1 MSQLIEY
8 EDANDEVRAI
18 YDDIRVTRQTERIN
32 NFWKALANHP
42 PTLKRTWETVK
53 EVMGSPGELDP
64 LTRELIYIAVSVTN
78 GCGYCIASHT
88 AAARQK
94 GMSETLL
101 GELLDIVALANTTNR
116 LANGYQVPID
126 EQFKI

>member
-1 MSQLIEY
+1 MRKG
-8 EDANDEVRAI
+8 N
-18 YDDIRVTRQTERIN
+18 
-32 NFWKALANHP
+32 
-42 PTLKRTWETVK
+42 
-53 EVMGSPGELDP
+53 
-64 LTRELIYIAVSVTN
+64 YIGITN

-101 GELLDIVALANTTNR
+101 GELLDIIALANTTNR

-126 EQFKI
+126 EQFKVQTLSGHYL